1 MSFQVLGT
9 SFSSDAT
16 KSSSRK
22 APLFP
27 DANED
32 IIAELLKNSNTS
44 ISSHR
49 TASSAP
55 PFLNNS
61 PHSMS
66 RYASS
71 PPMNNQNG
79 FHRQDC
85 YDVRAGDSDT
95 ISQSF
100 ERSFSG
106 KNSEQLARQ
115 PSRISMERENS
126 NSFSLNQ
133 TSSSSTIHH
142 HMYNMGNNTES
153 EVEKNNRGSRS
164 TEEYPSGSYYT
175 SSNFTK
181 SEEYPSGR
189 YYTSTNGTKSG
200 VHDIDQH
207 FSQDSHD
214 DSTLTTVDG
223 NIRYGDPVDIPAYVR
238 PSKNVL
244 VAPPS
249 QNLHFGMKNY
259 SQEGRKNY
267 LPHELVQGRYSGT
280 RSGAKVELVKGR
292 YSNRHKPRGRQQ
304 QQQQQQQPQQQQY
317 NEQPHDSFP
326 FDLAKNAVK
335 TLQSHQRNLAEFAR
349 QIPHISPPLDPKEF
363 LHSMNIPGVKR
374 VCTDETYASTQ
385 NKDLSDKSLSHN
397 RENTPV
403 SANTQIISNRT
414 TMETQPTQNSDPNIA
429 TARVNWNVSNMI
441 DKSGPLRQDKS
452 DNISTNIRSVT
463 SDVLDDFELRKKRR
477 NEIIEEMRLL
487 SQLKRDA
494 QQNGDMEEVKILI
507 RSLDLLNLELDK
519 LHSSTTSA
527 ASTSNTE
534 TKETTILNESKEE
547 IVQQQ
552 RSFKIRA
559 PADLSE
565 GYEFTAN
572 IKGEIIKA
580 VVPKNVKK
588 GEIFRCFVDETKNQ
602 EVQQRDEVE
611 TVETQSFD
619 TRSFETAKS
628 DGPKSILKRRIKIR
642 APTDLIERMEFSTT
656 VNGTMVKST
665 VPKGGVR
672 KGDIFSIPLLPGQL

>member
-1 MSFQVLGT
+1 MCDFSDAMSSFHFNLKLYTKAKTDRQKARGCEGKNMSFQVLGT
-9 SFSSDAT
+9 SFSSDGT

-32 IIAELLKNSNTS
+32 IIVELLKNSNTS
-44 ISSHR
+44 VSSHR
-49 TASSAP
+49 TASSVP

-61 PHSMS
+61 AHCMS
-66 RYASS
+66 RYASYQ
-71 PPMNNQNG
+71 PMMHQNG
-79 FHRQDC
+79 FHRQDL
-85 YDVRAGDSDT
+85 DT
-95 ISQSF
+95 IPQSF
-100 ERSFSG
+100 KRSFSG
-106 KNSEQLARQ
+106 KNSEQSARK
-115 PSRISMERENS
+115 PSGISIEREHS
-126 NSFSLNQ
+126 NSSSLNQ

-142 HMYNMGNNTES
+142 HMYMAKTTES
-153 EVEKNNRGSRS
+153 EVGNSNLKDGSRS
-164 TEEYPSGSYYT
+164 TEEYPSDSYYT
-175 SSNFTK
+175 SSKFTK
-181 SEEYPSGR
+181 SEEYPSDS
-189 YYTSTNGTKSG
+189 YYTSTNGTKSS
-200 VHDIDQH
+200 VRDIDQH

-223 NIRYGDPVDIPAYVR
+223 NVRYGDPVDIPAYVR

-259 SQEGRKNY
+259 SQEGRKTY

-292 YSNRHKPRGRQQ
+292 YSNRHKPRGQQ
-304 QQQQQQQPQQQQY
+304 QQQQQQHK
-317 NEQPHDSFP
+317 EQPHDTFP
-326 FDLAKNAVK
+326 FDLANNAVK

-374 VCTDETYASTQ
+374 VCTDETNASTQ
-385 NKDLSDKSLSHN
+385 NKDLSDNSQSHN
-397 RENTPV
+397 RDNTPV
-403 SANTQIISNRT
+403 SANTQLISNRT
-414 TMETQPTQNSDPNIA
+414 TMEIQPTQNSNSNIA
-429 TARVNWNVSNMI
+429 TARVNWNTANML
-441 DKSGPLRQDKS
+441 DKSAPLQQNNS

-463 SDVLDDFELRKKRR
+463 SDVLDDFELRKKKR

-494 QQNGDMEEVKILI
+494 QQNGDIEEVKILI

-519 LHSSTTSA
+519 LHSSTTST
-527 ASTSNTE
+527 ASSSNLESKDTAV
-534 TKETTILNESKEE
+534 LNESKDET
-547 IVQQQ
+547 VQQQ

-580 VVPKNVKK
+580 VVVS
-588 GEIFRCFVDETKNQ
+588 IFLYNFVCFLLFLLNLM
-602 EVQQRDEVE
+602 
-611 TVETQSFD
+611 F
-619 TRSFETAKS
+619 
-628 DGPKSILKRRIKIR
+628 
-642 APTDLIERMEFSTT
+642 
-656 VNGTMVKST
+656 
-665 VPKGGVR
+665 
-672 KGDIFSIPLLPGQL
+672 PL